1 MIAGDLNADPLD
13 GDSTSKPIELLLQ
26 HPRINGDLSPR
37 SEGGI
42 IAMHM
47 DGGVNGDHLG
57 DPANDTGDFNDQRTG
72 NLRIDYV
79 LPSKSLT
86 VKDCGSFGQGPDKPG
101 GAARPGIR
109 PSLGLGRH
117 PN

>member
-1 MIAGDLNADPLD
+1 
-13 GDSTSKPIELLLQ
+13 
-26 HPRINGDLSPR
+26 
-37 SEGGI
+37 
-42 IAMHM
+42 MHM

-86 VKDCGSFGQGPDKPG
+86 VKDCACLLAKARTSPV
-101 GAARPGIR
+101 ARPVRASDHRLVWVDILIS
-109 PSLGLGRH
+109 P
-117 PN
+117 